1 MKTLLLAVV
10 GVILTVYRWLLPS
23 SKWVRKREEYRFSLK
38 EIENELDEVTF
49 KIVMA
54 KKRGDIAAGAPLDI
68 RREQL
73 LKARRDCESEFNYYE
88 RLADKSR

>member
-1 MKTLLLAVV
+1 MKTLFLAIV

-23 SKWVRKREEYRFSLK
+23 SKWVRKREEYRFRLK

-68 RREQL
+68 RREFL
-73 LKARRDCESEFNYYE
+73 LQERRKCQREYNYYE